1 MSEQCPLYP
10 QSGHSAGR
18 SLAVSALTPYTNT
31 QLIIRTISQP
41 KIISMGR
48 SLRFRPGNQRYIS
61 DCCVSSK
68 GQPQWYTDCG
78 DVRFQ
83 GGCTR
88 NTFCRRDHAVPER
101 EDPPLPIRRRRDGR
115 KLPPDGSNGSDGEA
129 LLDQGGGREAVAK

>member
-48 SLRFRPGNQRYIS
+48 SHPWVPARDLRFRPGNQRYIS

-78 DVRFQ
+78 DVRFS
-83 GGCTR
+83 GGMYEGYVLPEGPCSTR
-88 NTFCRRDHAVPER
+88 TRGSAATDQT
-101 EDPPLPIRRRRDGR
+101 PPRW
-115 KLPPDGSNGSDGEA
+115 SQAFS
-129 LLDQGGGREAVAK
+129 